1 MKPLPIAVLALTAWL
16 LLALLLLGAHRVMV
30 WIDGDAPHPVAA
42 NATVERR
49 LHLVME
55 SKYDSDKPKKYECRE
70 VKP

>member
-1 MKPLPIAVLALTAWL
+1 MRILPVLVLALMGWMLVIL
-16 LLALLLLGAHRVMV
+16 LWFGAHRVMV
-30 WIDGDAPHPVAA
+30 WIDSDAPHPVAA

-55 SKYDSDKPKKYECRE
+55 SRYDSDRPKKYECRE